1 MRANSMEQA
10 CHYCTIYT
18 LEEMIKN
25 ISQKENDYC
34 LTFWASSIYAM
45 NDPSEFV
52 YGYNLLTKD
61 ILPSIEKELRIKD
74 DRLKLSRLWRQIE
87 GINAPK
93 EWDEKLMGAIYECHQ
108 SPFII
113 SFSRQKDFLPMWNTY
128 SDKGRGV
135 CLCFDDYG
143 WICKNNDV
151 QMLHKLHTSEVSY
164 GKVDQSV
171 YNVMQKL
178 YANCYERYKDLSD
191 GKQRANEM
199 AKCLASI
206 VVAAS
211 PYHKHKAYEY
221 EKESRLIVFKK
232 DEHEVKYRCTNH
244 GRIVSYIEIPIK
256 LEYLQRIIVG
266 PCADSASIVRELK
279 ARLSSY
285 GITDIVP
292 SQIPYR
298 EY

>member
-1 MRANSMEQA
+1 MEQV
-10 CHYCTIYT
+10 CHYCTIYAF
-18 LEEMIKN
+18 EEIIKN
-25 ISQKENDYC
+25 ISKRENDYY

-74 DRLKLSRLWRQIE
+74 ERLKLSRLWRQIE
-87 GINAPK
+87 GVKDSK
-93 EWDEKLMGAIYECHQ
+93 EWDDKLMGAIYESHH

-113 SFSRQKDFLPMWNTY
+113 SFSKRRDFLPMWNTY
-128 SDKGRGV
+128 SDRGKGV
-135 CLCFDDYG
+135 CLCFEDYG
-143 WICKNNDV
+143 WTYEHNDV
-151 QMLHKLHTSEVSY
+151 QLLHKLHASEVSY

-171 YNVMQKL
+171 YNVVRKL
-178 YANCYERYKDLSD
+178 YTDCYEQYKDILD
-191 GKQRANEM
+191 KKLRVNKM
-199 AKCLASI
+199 AQCLASLA
-206 VVAAS
+206 VVAS

-221 EKESRLIVFKK
+221 EEESRLIEFKK
-232 DEHEVKYRCTNH
+232 DELDVKYRCNNR
-244 GRIVSYIEIPIK
+244 GQIIPYIEVSIK

-266 PCADSASIVRELK
+266 PCADSVSIIRELK
-279 ARLSSY
+279 AQLSSY
-285 GITDIVP
+285 GITNIVP